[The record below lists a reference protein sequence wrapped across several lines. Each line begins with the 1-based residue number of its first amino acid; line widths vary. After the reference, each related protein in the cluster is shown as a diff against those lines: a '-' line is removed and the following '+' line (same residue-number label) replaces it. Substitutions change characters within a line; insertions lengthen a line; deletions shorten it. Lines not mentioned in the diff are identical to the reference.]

1 MIMSLSPV
9 EKSLIDLNNKM
20 VSSDRRVR
28 ILKAVGKWLAEN
40 IISIAAL
47 AVAIAAL
54 LSSSS

>member
-1 MIMSLSPV
+1 MSLSPV